1 MATPPVLQNS
11 DPATAYQRAYDA
23 LGTLYWH
30 ASDIASKDQIHGA
43 MEAMADIITALDE
56 QDLTANTALFVQL
69 TPKIKAINA
78 SLTEISNEIAKI
90 TNSIDT
96 AAQVTSALAKA
107 ISVFPGL

>member
-1 MATPPVLQNS
+1 MPPIS
-11 DPATAYQRAYDA
+11 PAKTRFTAP
-23 LGTLYWH
+23 W
-30 ASDIASKDQIHGA
+30 
-43 MEAMADIITALDE
+43 
-56 QDLTANTALFVQL
+56 
-69 TPKIKAINA
+69 KAINA